1 MTNPKNDKCCDSSS
15 RTIQHLQE
23 VTCDAAE
30 KAGRK
35 LRATVDSASHEV
47 EDLTQNAL
55 TQIRANPV
63 QSSLIAAAAGFIVG
77 SLLRRR

>member
-1 MTNPKNDKCCDSSS
+1 MLRQLITHHPTSA
-15 RTIQHLQE
+15 E
-23 VTCDAAE
+23 VTLCDAAE